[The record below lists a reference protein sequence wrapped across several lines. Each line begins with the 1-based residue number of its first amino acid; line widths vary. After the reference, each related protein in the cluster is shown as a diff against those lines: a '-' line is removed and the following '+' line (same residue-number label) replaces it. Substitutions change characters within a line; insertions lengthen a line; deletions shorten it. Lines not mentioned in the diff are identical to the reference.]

1 MARGRATALHALK
14 VAAAAGDRVRSRSA
28 GVVVLI
34 YHRVGA
40 RAQSEID
47 LPADEF
53 DRQMAWLADT
63 GRVVDIDTAVE
74 RLASGPDAD
83 VSGSGSDDE
92 GHGPAEPNPVVV
104 TFDDGTSDLVDI
116 ALPILAKHQV
126 PATVYLG
133 TRHIDERLPW
143 PADGTPLSWAG
154 AKEMVGSGL
163 VTFGSHTH
171 SHALLDR
178 LSPDEAADDLDR
190 SRQLI
195 QDKLG
200 VAADHFA
207 YPKAV
212 PPPPAVERLVRHRFV
227 SAALGGNRPNPYG
240 RTDLHRLAR
249 TPIQVSDG
257 WTWFQR
263 KAEGGMALEDS
274 FRRALNRVRYRRAT
288 G

>member
-1 MARGRATALHALK
+1 MALGRATALQALK
-14 VAAAAGDRVRSRSA
+14 VAAVAGDRVRPKVP

-40 RAQSEID
+40 RAQTEID
-47 LPADEF
+47 LPAADF
-53 DRQMAWLADT
+53 DRQMAWLAET
-63 GRVVDIDTAVE
+63 GRAVDIDTAVS
-74 RLASGPDAD
+74 RLVLQEPAD
-83 VSGSGSDDE
+83 
-92 GHGPAEPNPVVV
+92 PAAANPVVV
-104 TFDDGTSDLVDI
+104 TFDDGTADLAKV

-126 PATVYLG
+126 PATVYLA
-133 TRHIDERLPW
+133 TQFVDEQLTW

-154 AKEMVGSGL
+154 AQEMVDSGL
-163 VTFGSHTH
+163 VTIGSHTH

-178 LSPDEAADDLDR
+178 LAPAEAAAELDR
-190 SRQLI
+190 SRGLI

-212 PPPPAVERLVRHRFV
+212 APPAAVEQVVRERFV
-227 SAALGGNRPNPYG
+227 SAALGGNRPNPYS

-249 TPIQVSDG
+249 TAIQVSDG
-257 WTWFQR
+257 WTYFQR
-263 KAEGGMALEDS
+263 KADGGMALEDS
-274 FRRALNRVRYRRAT
+274 FRRALNRVRYRGAT

>member
-1 MARGRATALHALK
+1 MARGRAAALQAMK
-14 VAAAAGDRVRSRSA
+14 VAAAAGDKVRARAS

-53 DRQMAWLADT
+53 DRQMAWLAET
-63 GRVVDIDTAVE
+63 GRIVDLDTAVA
-74 RLASGPDAD
+74 LL
-83 VSGSGSDDE
+83 
-92 GHGPAEPNPVVV
+92 AEPPAATEGNGNGDGSCPVAV
-104 TFDDGTSDLVDI
+104 TFDDGTADLAEV
-116 ALPILAKHQV
+116 ALPILARHQV
-126 PATVYLG
+126 PATVYVA
-133 TRHIDERLPW
+133 TRHIDEQLPW
-143 PADGTPLSWAG
+143 PADGVPLSWAG
-154 AKEMVGSGL
+154 AQELVDSGL
-163 VTFGSHTH
+163 VTIGSHTH

-178 LSPDEAADDLDR
+178 LRPDEAADELDR
-190 SRQLI
+190 SKALI
-195 QDKLG
+195 EDNLG
-200 VAADHFA
+200 VPAEHFA

-212 PPPPAVERLVRHRFV
+212 APPPAIEELVRDRFM

-249 TPIQVSDG
+249 TAIQVSDG
-257 WTWFQR
+257 WTYFQR

>member
-1 MARGRATALHALK
+1 MARGRAAALQAMK
-14 VAAAAGDRVRSRSA
+14 VAAAAGDKVRARAA

-53 DRQMAWLADT
+53 DRQMAWLAET
-63 GRVVDIDTAVE
+63 GRVVDLHTAVAQ
-74 RLASGPDAD
+74 LAGAD
-83 VSGSGSDDE
+83 VE
-92 GHGPAEPNPVVV
+92 IPVANPVVV
-104 TFDDGTSDLVDI
+104 TFDDGTSDLAEV
-116 ALPILAKHQV
+116 ALPILARHQV
-126 PATVYLG
+126 PATVYIA
-133 TRHIDERLPW
+133 TRHVDEQLPW
-143 PADGTPLSWAG
+143 PAEGTPLSWAG
-154 AKEMVGSGL
+154 AKELVDSGL
-163 VTFGSHTH
+163 VTIGSHTH

-178 LSPDEAADDLDR
+178 LRPDEAADELDR
-190 SRQLI
+190 SQALI
-195 QDKLG
+195 EDNLG
-200 VAADHFA
+200 IPADHFA

-212 PPPPAVERLVRHRFV
+212 APPAAIEALVRDRFV

-249 TPIQVSDG
+249 TAIQVSDG
-257 WTWFQR
+257 WTYFQR

>member
-1 MARGRATALHALK
+1 MARGRAAALQAMK
-14 VAAAAGDRVRSRSA
+14 VAAAAGDKVRARTA

-40 RAQSEID
+40 RAQTEID

-53 DRQMAWLADT
+53 DRQMAWLAES
-63 GRVVDIDTAVE
+63 GRVVDLDTAVAY
-74 RLASGPDAD
+74 LADPPEVD
-83 VSGSGSDDE
+83 V
-92 GHGPAEPNPVVV
+92 NPVVV
-104 TFDDGTSDLVDI
+104 TFDDGTSDLAEL
-116 ALPILAKHQV
+116 ALPILDRHQV
-126 PATVYLG
+126 PATVYVA
-133 TRHIDERLPW
+133 TRHVDEQLPW

-154 AKEMVGSGL
+154 AQELVDSGL
-163 VTFGSHTH
+163 VTIGSHTH

-178 LSPDEAADDLDR
+178 LRPDEAADELDR
-190 SRQLI
+190 SKALI
-195 QDKLG
+195 EDRLG
-200 VAADHFA
+200 VTADHFA

-212 PPPPAVERLVRHRFV
+212 APPAAIEELVRDRFV

-249 TPIQVSDG
+249 TAIQVSDG
-257 WTWFQR
+257 WTYFQR

>member
-1 MARGRATALHALK
+1 MARGRAAALQAMK
-14 VAAAAGDRVRSRSA
+14 VAAAAGDKVKARAS

-47 LPADEF
+47 LPAHDF
-53 DRQMAWLADT
+53 DRQMAWLAET
-63 GRVVDIDTAVE
+63 GRAVDLDTAVA
-74 RLASGPDAD
+74 RLADPPD
-83 VSGSGSDDE
+83 DDAT
-92 GHGPAEPNPVVV
+92 GIVNPVVV
-104 TFDDGTSDLVDI
+104 TFDDGTSDLAEV
-116 ALPILAKHQV
+116 ALPILERHKV
-126 PATVYLG
+126 PATVYIA
-133 TRHIDERLPW
+133 TRHIDEQLPW
-143 PADGTPLSWAG
+143 PADGAPLSWAG
-154 AKEMVGSGL
+154 ARELVDSGL
-163 VTFGSHTH
+163 VTIGSHTH

-178 LSPDEAADDLDR
+178 LRPDEAADELDR
-190 SRQLI
+190 SKALI
-195 QDKLG
+195 EDHLG

-212 PPPPAVERLVRHRFV
+212 APPPVIEELVRDRFV
-227 SAALGGNRPNPYG
+227 SAALGGNRPNAYG

-249 TPIQVSDG
+249 TAIQVSDG
-257 WTWFQR
+257 WAYFER